1 MKRLILGFLSLL
13 TVGQMALVALPV
25 GAQTSGQ
32 IESDPL
38 KLLQQTNVQQG
49 GAAEAGRQLPL
60 VIGRII
66 RTILGLLGIIFL
78 VLMVYAGF
86 LWMTARGDSKKV
98 DQAKQLITG
107 AIIGV
112 IIISSAYAITA
123 WVLTAATGTNLV
135 SSEEESS
142 GEEESGGGEKK
153 ASGESCVA
161 DEDCASDTCAFSL
174 GQCSNDADV
183 ECFDDTDCSGGTCEG
198 ATDKKCD

>member
-86 LWMTARGDSKKV
+86 LWMTARGESDPV
-98 DQAKQLITG
+98 DKAKDIIRQS
-107 AIIGV
+107 IIG
-112 IIISSAYAITA
+112 IIIIFLAYA
-123 WVLTAATGTNLV
+123 LTGFIINAVVNATTGT
-135 SSEEESS
+135 
-142 GEEESGGGEKK
+142 
-153 ASGESCVA
+153 
-161 DEDCASDTCAFSL
+161 
-174 GQCSNDADV
+174 
-183 ECFDDTDCSGGTCEG
+183 
-198 ATDKKCD
+198 